1 MKQSRR
7 WFEDWFNT
15 PFYHVL
21 YRDRDKNE
29 AQLLIKNL
37 LHKLQPAFTA
47 HFLDL
52 ACGRGRH
59 AIFLNSLGHKVT
71 GLDLSESNIAYAKT
85 YESERLHFVQADM
98 RQPYGENNFDYIFN
112 LFTSFGYFSN
122 WEENQQAA
130 NCMAKALK
138 PDGTLVLDFMNVNKI
153 SLGLVKE
160 EQRQVGDIL
169 FKINRSIGEDRV
181 IKSIHFHHHG
191 LDYAFEEKVQLF
203 TLADFEQLFKA
214 AGLCIKETY
223 GDFDLSPFDARN
235 SERLLLFAQHSS

>member
-15 PFYHVL
+15 PYYHVL
-21 YRDRDKNE
+21 YKDRDKRE

-37 LHKLQPAFTA
+37 LHKLQPASSA

-59 AIFLNSLGHKVT
+59 AIFLNSLGHTVT
-71 GLDLSESNIAYAKT
+71 GLDLSESNIAYAQT
-85 YESERLHFVQADM
+85 YASDTLHFAQADM
-98 RQPYGENNFDYIFN
+98 RKPYGEHAYDYIFN

-122 WEENQQAA
+122 WEENQQVA

-138 PDGTLVLDFMNVNKI
+138 PGGTLVLDFMNVNKI
-153 SLGLVKE
+153 SLGLVEE
-160 EQRQVGDIL
+160 EQRQVGDIC
-169 FKINRSIGEDRV
+169 FKINRHIGAESV

-203 TLADFEQLFKA
+203 TLEDFEKLFAA
-214 AGLCIKETY
+214 AGLVISEIY
-223 GDFDLSPFDARN
+223 GDFDLSAFDARN
-235 SERLLLFAQHSS
+235 SERLLLFAQHS